1 MVGWNA
7 DLVRVPSWGVDE
19 NEQGG
24 TRLRRADNQGTL
36 YASRAAKAPFRLGAL
51 LLLCVSATGCVEIG
65 LPDSGDDRVP
75 KRSSDIVVAPFDF
88 SESEL
93 LAQLYGQA
101 LRERGLPVQILAGAG
116 SREVLEPALE
126 QGVIDLVPE
135 YQGAL
140 LNFLGLNM
148 SPTDAR
154 PPAATHK
161 VLQRQL
167 TERGLRALEFSV
179 AENKNEFVV
188 TGETASQ
195 LELRAI
201 SDLAPHAREL
211 IMGGPPECKLRP
223 LCLQGLES
231 VYGLEFESFQALDAG
246 GPHTVS
252 ALRGGEIDVALMF
265 TTDPAIDENEL
276 VVLRDDRGLQ
286 PSENIVPVVR
296 QSVVDGYGSVLADA
310 LDSVSRSLDRSEL
323 VQLNEQVATGAKPA
337 DVASEWLATNR
348 VSAFEEVSP

>member
-1 MVGWNA
+1 M
-7 DLVRVPSWGVDE
+7 
-19 NEQGG
+19 NEQGR
-24 TRLRRADNQGTL
+24 TRLKRADSQGPL
-36 YASRAAKAPFRLGAL
+36 YASRAAKAPLRLGAL
-51 LLLCVSATGCVEIG
+51 LLLCASATGCVKTG
-65 LPDSGDDRVP
+65 LPPSEKDPVP

-101 LRERGLPVQILAGAG
+101 LRERGLPVQILVGAG

-126 QGVIDLVPE
+126 QGVIDVVPE

-140 LNFLGLNM
+140 LNFLGLNK

-161 VLQRQL
+161 ELRRQL
-167 TERGLRALEFSV
+167 SERGLRALEFSV

-188 TGETASQ
+188 TSETASR
-195 LELRAI
+195 LGLRKI
-201 SDLAPHAREL
+201 SDLAPYAREL
-211 IMGGPPECKLRP
+211 VMGGPPECELRP
-223 LCLQGLES
+223 LCLLGLES
-231 VYGLEFESFQALDAG
+231 LYGLEFESFQALDAG

-252 ALRGGEIDVALMF
+252 ALQGGEIDVALMF
-265 TTDPAIDENEL
+265 TTDPAIDENNL

-296 QSVVDGYGSVLADA
+296 ETVMDRYGSTFAKA
-310 LDSVSRSLDRSEL
+310 LDSVSRSLDRREL
-323 VQLNEQVATGAKPA
+323 VELNEQVATGAKPA
-337 DVASEWLATNR
+337 DVASEWLAANR
-348 VSAFEEVSP
+348 ITAFQEVSP